1 MYKHPY
7 ETIITVEL
15 YESFNP
21 MHANLLL
28 HFDLTDLRFKY
39 QELSGKIKQIH
50 FLQQHYQF

>member
-1 MYKHPY
+1 MYKHPF

-21 MHANLLL
+21 MHAILLL